1 MFHKC
6 IGSSGSTDC
15 SEENSKP
22 RVMISGAIRLAFLSS
37 LVIAIRCEA
46 NKINRRREERPMGLR
61 AVKMFRDLRRRTHG
75 HVAAANARRS
85 ESTYAQ
91 QVNMMSRIV
100 AHNRLRD
107 GSLENATC
115 ARGTDPAKI
124 SACRGKSRLFSRSS
138 SVSRVHSVTRHEM
151 MLISAR
157 CCAQSGPSPR
167 AERCSVWPK

>member
-1 MFHKC
+1 MSNVFFPLLETVAHFSNILPSWGPFC
-6 IGSSGSTDC
+6 LDSSSFCPFSSSGQEKGC
-15 SEENSKP
+15 FG
-22 RVMISGAIRLAFLSS
+22 VSGVIRLAFLSY

-107 GSLENATC
+107 GSLENVTC
-115 ARGTDPAKI
+115 SRGTNRAKF
-124 SACRGKSRLFSRSS
+124 STWRGKSR
-138 SVSRVHSVTRHEM
+138 
-151 MLISAR
+151 
-157 CCAQSGPSPR
+157 
-167 AERCSVWPK
+167 